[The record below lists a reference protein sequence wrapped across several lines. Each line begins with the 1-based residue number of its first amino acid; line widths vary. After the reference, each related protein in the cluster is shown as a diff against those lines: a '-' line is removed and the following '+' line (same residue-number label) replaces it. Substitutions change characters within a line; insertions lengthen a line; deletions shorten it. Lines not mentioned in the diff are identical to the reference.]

1 MSPASL
7 ETADG
12 PSSMASPPNTAGA
25 QATTRTAGRPQHRRG
40 VQAQRD
46 AHGEHT
52 VAQRMHGRRPG
63 DAAARDNAAGNGYA
77 DPVEM
82 SPSEPHLRS
91 SLIEEIRATTR
102 GDPIVV
108 AFSGGLDSTVTAAL
122 ARDALGAGHV
132 LLVTVNM
139 GPYAYTRGNEIVLE
153 MAERLGL
160 QQRCLLG
167 QFKQHRIQA
176 AGPACNRCTREI
188 KLGMVRAVSG
198 GRLVLTGA
206 NRSDTWGQ
214 MGLKVC
220 NGYYAPLLDLDKPRI
235 LALADEMGVRPP
247 KIGENPGR
255 EGCKL
260 KHLLKP
266 LVSPDYHGRAV
277 ARANE
282 VVLAVL
288 RDAGVTPQLA
298 NVKIIGPLGRNIGL
312 VNVRP
317 PLSEH
322 VRARLRAQ
330 LESIPELDEVHFVDA
345 PLTLVAKAGP
355 AILGDAHARYWLERG
370 RMAPDFAAPITVEWQ
385 PAANRRLGTF
395 HVVGFRPTAPV

>member
-1 MSPASL
+1 MSAS
-7 ETADG
+7 
-12 PSSMASPPNTAGA
+12 TAGLR
-25 QATTRTAGRPQHRRG
+25 AT
-40 VQAQRD
+40 
-46 AHGEHT
+46 
-52 VAQRMHGRRPG
+52 
-63 DAAARDNAAGNGYA
+63 
-77 DPVEM
+77 
-82 SPSEPHLRS
+82 
-91 SLIEEIRATTR
+91 LIEEIRATTR
-102 GDPIVV
+102 GEPVVV

-122 ARDALGAGHV
+122 ARDALGAPCV

-139 GPYAYTRGNEIVLE
+139 GQYAYTRGNEIVLE

-160 QQRCLLG
+160 EQRCLLG
-167 QFKQHRIQA
+167 QFKQHRVQA

-235 LALADEMGVRPP
+235 LALADDMGVRPP
-247 KIGENPGR
+247 RIGENPGR

-266 LVSPDYHGRAV
+266 LAAPDYHGRAV

-288 RDAGVTPQLA
+288 REAGVTPELA
-298 NVKIIGPLGRNIGL
+298 NVKVIGPLGRNIGL

-317 PLSEH
+317 APSGG
-322 VRARLRAQ
+322 VRARLRAA
-330 LESIPELDEVHFVDA
+330 LEAIPELDEVHFVDG

-355 AILGDAHARYWLERG
+355 GILGDAHARYWLERG
-370 RMAPDFAAPITVEWQ
+370 RMAPDFAAPIAVEWQ
-385 PAANRRLGTF
+385 PTSNDRLGTF
-395 HVVGFRPTAPV
+395 HVVGFRPADPGAPP

>member
-1 MSPASL
+1 MSL
-7 ETADG
+7 RQTLLDEI
-12 PSSMASPPNTAGA
+12 
-25 QATTRTAGRPQHRRG
+25 QATTGG
-40 VQAQRD
+40 KLV
-46 AHGEHT
+46 
-52 VAQRMHGRRPG
+52 
-63 DAAARDNAAGNGYA
+63 
-77 DPVEM
+77 
-82 SPSEPHLRS
+82 
-91 SLIEEIRATTR
+91 I
-102 GDPIVV
+102 V

-122 ARDALGAGHV
+122 ARDSLGADHV
-132 LLVTVNM
+132 QLVTVNM
-139 GPYAYTRGNEIVLE
+139 GQYAYTRGNEILLE

-167 QFKQHRIQA
+167 QYKQHRIQA

-188 KLGMVRAVSG
+188 KLGMVKAVSG

-214 MGLKVC
+214 LGLKVC

-235 LALADEMGVRPP
+235 LALADEMGIRPP
-247 KIGENPGR
+247 KIGEHPGR

-266 LVSPDYHGRAV
+266 LVTPDYHGRAV

-288 RDAGVTPQLA
+288 RDAGVHAELA

-317 PLSEH
+317 LPPAV
-322 VRARLRAQ
+322 VRQRLRAA
-330 LESIPELDEVHFVDA
+330 LGEIHELDEVHLVDG
-345 PLTLVAKAGP
+345 PLTLIAKASP
-355 AILGDAHARYWLERG
+355 AILNDPHARYWLERG

-385 PAANRRLGTF
+385 PTANNRLGTF
-395 HVVGFRPTAPV
+395 QIVAFRPAVPA

>member
-1 MSPASL
+1 MDL
-7 ETADG
+7 R
-12 PSSMASPPNTAGA
+12 
-25 QATTRTAGRPQHRRG
+25 TT
-40 VQAQRD
+40 
-46 AHGEHT
+46 
-52 VAQRMHGRRPG
+52 
-63 DAAARDNAAGNGYA
+63 
-77 DPVEM
+77 
-82 SPSEPHLRS
+82 
-91 SLIEEIRATTR
+91 LIEEIRATTR
-102 GDPIVV
+102 GEPVVV

-122 ARDALGAGHV
+122 TRDALGGDHV

-139 GPYAYTRGNEIVLE
+139 GQYAYTRGNEIVLE
-153 MAERLGL
+153 VAERLGL

-167 QFKQHRIQA
+167 QFKQHRVQS

-188 KLGMVRAVSG
+188 KLGMVKAVSG

-247 KIGENPGR
+247 RIGENPGR

-266 LVSPDYHGRAV
+266 LAAPDYHGRAV

-282 VVLAVL
+282 VVLTIL
-288 RDAGVTPQLA
+288 REAGVGAELA

-317 PLSEH
+317 APSGE
-322 VRARLRAQ
+322 VRQRLRAA
-330 LESIPELDEVHFVDA
+330 LETIPELDEVHFVDG
-345 PLTLVAKAGP
+345 PLTLIAKASP
-355 AILGDAHARYWLERG
+355 AILNDAHARYWLERG
-370 RMAPDFAAPITVEWQ
+370 RMAPDFAAPITVEWH
-385 PAANRRLGTF
+385 PTTNNRLGTF
-395 HVVGFRPTAPV
+395 QIVGFRAAASL